1 MKTKR
6 NLKGF
11 TLIELLVV
19 ITIIAILASVSVP
32 VFSSIQRKAKLNKS
46 LQHAKQIG
54 LALRVFAGDENGLYP
69 QGADANEAYGVLVDE
84 METEKI
90 FYVAGSRYHGDL
102 SDANAKFTRGPDNLW
117 ENSTPTGVA
126 LEPGENHYAYAL
138 GFTDSTSA
146 RFPLIASGF
155 TSTPGT
161 YAELLSDVGGVW
173 EGKNCV
179 VIYCD
184 GSGEAPKLDRTSFKL
199 IESRGGTDIDI
210 FNQEGV
216 TFVNPTEG

>member
-1 MKTKR
+1 MT
-6 NLKGF
+6 GF

-54 LALRVFAGDENGLYP
+54 LALRVYAGDEGGLYP
-69 QGADANEAYGVLVDE
+69 PGNSANEAYAALVDE
-84 METEKI
+84 LESEKI
-90 FYVAGSRYHGDL
+90 FYVAGCPWHGD
-102 SDANAKFTRGPDNLW
+102 SNSKTARGPDNLW
-117 ENSTPTGVA
+117 ENSEPAGTA
-126 LEPGENHYAYAL
+126 LEAGENHYAYAV

-146 RFPLIASGF
+146 RFPLVASGF
-155 TSTPGT
+155 STTVGSYT
-161 YAELLSDVGGVW
+161 NELSEPGGVW

-184 GSGEAPKLDRTSFKL
+184 GSGEAPKLDRTDYRL
-199 IESRGGTDIDI
+199 LEDRGGQEIDI
-210 FNQEGV
+210 MNQQGV
-216 TFVNPTEG
+216 TFLNPERG

>member
-54 LALRVFAGDENGLYP
+54 LALRVYAGDEGGLYP
-69 QGADANEAYGVLVDE
+69 PGSTANEAYGVMVDE
-84 METEKI
+84 LESEKI
-90 FYVAGSRYHGDL
+90 FYVAGCRWHGD
-102 SDANAKFTRGPDNLW
+102 STASTARGPDNLW
-117 ENSTPTGVA
+117 ENSEPAGVA
-126 LEPGENHYAYAL
+126 LEAGENHYAYAV

-155 TSTPGT
+155 STSVGSYTN
-161 YAELLSDVGGVW
+161 ELDQPGGVW

-184 GSGEAPKLDRTSFKL
+184 GSGEAPKLDRQDYRL
-199 IESRGGTDIDI
+199 LVDRGGTEIDI
-210 FNQEGV
+210 MAQNGV
-216 TFVNPTEG
+216 EFVNPEKG